1 VAPVYIIDDDKD
13 VRLSLVMLCRAMGIE
28 VRPFRAGQD
37 FLDELPFLEAGAIL
51 VDLRMPDISGLELL
65 AALRRQ
71 DCFWPAAV
79 ITGHGD
85 VAAAVQAMKLGAID
99 FLEKPFTDT
108 DFEAVVEECSRRVPA
123 AVQLSHRA
131 RTRRRML
138 QRLTPREREVFEGV
152 AAGET
157 SKQIAARLALSPR
170 TVESYRQ
177 TMMAK
182 LGAQRLHDLLA
193 FAHEDERVAK

>member
-1 VAPVYIIDDDKD
+1 MAPVYIIDDDKD

-28 VRPFRAGQD
+28 VRPFRAAQD
-37 FLDELPFLEAGAIL
+37 FLDELPFLEAGPLL
-51 VDLRMPDISGLELL
+51 VDLRMPDISGLDLL
-65 AALRRQ
+65 AALRKQ

-85 VAAAVQAMKLGAID
+85 IAAAVQAMKLGAID

-108 DFEAVVEECSRRVPA
+108 DLEAVVQECTRRVPR
-123 AVQLSHRA
+123 AVLISHRA
-131 RTRRRML
+131 RTKRKL
-138 QRLTPREREVFEGV
+138 LERLTPREREVFDGV
-152 AAGET
+152 VAGQT
-157 SKQIAARLALSPR
+157 SKEIAARLALSPR

-193 FAHEDERVAK
+193 LAREDEGVPR

>member
-1 VAPVYIIDDDKD
+1 MAPVYIIDDDKD
-13 VRLSLVMLCRAMGIE
+13 VRLSLVMLCRAMDVE
-28 VRPFRAGQD
+28 VRPFRAGRD
-37 FLDELPFLEAGAIL
+37 FLDELPYLEPGTIL
-51 VDLRMPDISGLELL
+51 VDLRMPDISGLDLL
-65 AALRRQ
+65 TALRGQ

-85 VAAAVQAMKLGAID
+85 IAAAVEAMKLGAVD

-108 DFEAVVEECSRRVPA
+108 ELEAVMEECARRVPA
-123 AVQLSHRA
+123 AVQLSYRA
-131 RTRRRML
+131 RTKRRML
-138 QRLTPREREVFEGV
+138 ERLTPREREVFDGV

-157 SKQIAARLALSPR
+157 SKEIAARLVLSPR

-182 LGAQRLHDLLA
+182 LGAQRLHDLIALA
-193 FAHEDERVAK
+193 RGDDEAPR